1 MKKWFFMAMV
11 ALTALATVQMSYKK
25 DDDDS
30 QEESFLV
37 GKWEHIGVYFD
48 DDGEYLMPE
57 EENYLDIAHV
67 SDDIYTI
74 RETYYN
80 EVADSM
86 EIYEPQEFKMYLT
99 YWEFTKTNIIQKY
112 AMFGDTLRAYF
123 RTNDNGTI
131 ISGYDDYLKMR

>member
-11 ALTALATVQMSYKK
+11 ALTALATVQMSCKK

-37 GKWEHIGVYFD
+37 GKWEHIGVYSD
-48 DDGEYLMPE
+48 DDGKYSMPE

-74 RETYYN
+74 RVSYYN

-86 EIYEPQEFKMYLT
+86 EIYEPQEVKMYST
-99 YWEFTKTNIIQKY
+99 YWEFTKTNIIEKY
-112 AMFGDTLRAYF
+112 ATFGDTLRTYY
-123 RTNDNGTI
+123 RTNYDGTI